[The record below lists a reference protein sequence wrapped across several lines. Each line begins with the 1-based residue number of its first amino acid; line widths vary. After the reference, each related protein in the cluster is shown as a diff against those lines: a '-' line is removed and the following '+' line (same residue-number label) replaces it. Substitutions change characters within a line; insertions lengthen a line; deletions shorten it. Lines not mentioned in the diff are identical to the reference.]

1 MTAQRSEGG
10 AGLSPATTLN
20 IFSIASSFSC
30 FSQLFL
36 GIVQDAYN
44 PKICSIISNVI
55 VGLGCFIFVSSAS
68 KEAPVALYLGCT
80 RMMGCGG
87 PGVQLSLIHL
97 SNLFPGK
104 ENTVMSF
111 MTGTI
116 NLSFVVLPIINS
128 VWSSTHVSYQLLF
141 RFLGGGILTM
151 ALVSVWVWP
160 NVTYHRLEYSNV
172 NNDEKESC
180 IDCDSDKDESFCS
193 SDCSDINMEISLSHQ
208 GPINI
213 LETEHNLVDVKHRS
227 THAAQSMC
235 VPVDGKPIQLLEQGF
250 VEQVFSG
257 RLIRLATFFV
267 VTSFWANYYIG
278 SMTIEVRIIR
288 KVFSLLSVYAVNHC
302 CANIFVEIL
311 QSPIPCLLGEG

>member
-55 VGLGCFIFVSSAS
+55 VGLGCFIFVSSS
-68 KEAPVALYLGCT
+68 SEEAPMALYLGCT
-80 RMMGCGG
+80 MMGFGG

-128 VWSSTHVSYQLLF
+128 VWNSTHVSYQLLF

-151 ALVSVWVWP
+151 ALVSVWIWP
-160 NVTYHRLEYSNV
+160 NVTYHRLEDGNV
-172 NNDEKESC
+172 RNDERESC
-180 IDCDSDKDESFCS
+180 IDCDSDKDESCCS
-193 SDCSDINMEISLSHQ
+193 SDCSDIDMEISLSHQ

-213 LETEHNLVDVKHRS
+213 LETEQNLVDVKHRS
-227 THAAQSMC
+227 THAAKAATLQSVC
-235 VPVDGKPIQLLEQGF
+235 VPLDGDPIQWGEQGF

-288 KVFSLLSVYAVNHC
+288 KCRKQLLC
-302 CANIFVEIL
+302 
-311 QSPIPCLLGEG
+311 